1 MSLARRLFPFLAW
14 FPLDRGALKSD
25 VLAGIAVALVLV
37 PQSMAYAQLAGM
49 PAYYGLYASLL
60 PVAVGALWG
69 SSRQLG
75 TGPVAMVSIL
85 TGSTLAQ
92 FAATGSEQFV
102 EYAIALA
109 LMVGVLQLVLGLAR
123 LGAIVS
129 FLSHSVI
136 VGFTNA
142 AAIIIVLSQLNKLL
156 GVPIGRSEHFLID
169 IAEMLGQAAQTHLPT
184 FAVGSGAIALMLLCR
199 RYAPRLPGVLIA
211 VALGT
216 ALSWAT
222 GFERNAGARID
233 EIADGTVREL
243 AEQAAR
249 VQARVADWQ
258 ARVAAGTARLKTLQG
273 EGGEQREARLALL
286 FEIEALRAR
295 VKEAEQESRGRL
307 RTLRALVLARAGDA
321 DRRYYYAETVP
332 PGVTVDAT
340 RWRVVSVKGDSVR
353 LRGGGEVVGAIP
365 KSIPELRAPR
375 ASWDMVL
382 TLFPTALVITLVG
395 FMEALSIGKAM
406 ATRTRQRLDANQE
419 LIGQGLANISGSL
432 TQAFPVSGSFS
443 RSAINLNAG
452 AVTGLSSVVSAL
464 IVLVTLL
471 ALTPL
476 LYHLP
481 QSVLAAIIIVAVI
494 GLVDFAAMRRAWR
507 AQRHDGV
514 AAIVTFVAT
523 LALAPHLDLGI
534 LFGGG
539 LAIVLYLYRSMRPRV
554 ALLARHADGTLRDA
568 AVHNLPLSER
578 VVALRFDG
586 QLYFANVPYF
596 EDAVL
601 EAVAGRLNATH
612 LLVVGDGINQM
623 DASGEAVVRH
633 LVERLRQNG
642 IDVVFSG
649 LKLQVL
655 QVMKN
660 TGLYDL
666 VGEANFY
673 RTEDVALA
681 AILQGRHDPAFTPPP
696 K

>member
-142 AAIIIVLSQLNKLL
+142 AAIIIVLSQLSKLL

-494 GLVDFAAMRRAWR
+494 GLVDFAAMRRAWQ

-578 VVALRFDG
+578 VVALRFDD

>member
-142 AAIIIVLSQLNKLL
+142 AAIIIVLSQLSKLL

-321 DRRYYYAETVP
+321 DRRYYHAETVP

-340 RWRVVSVKGDSVR
+340 RWRVVSVEGDSVR

-375 ASWDMVL
+375 ATWDMVL

-494 GLVDFAAMRRAWR
+494 GLVDFAAMRRAWQ